1 MAAESVPSPDLSEY
15 FRNSVD
21 LLSVYQIGGK
31 FGVLNPSWQRVLGW
45 SPQDL
50 EGHDFIDFV
59 HPDDVK
65 ATIDENRAEW
75 SDDSLTRAGFEN
87 RLRTRDG
94 TYRWFEWTS
103 QRRGDLIYATGRD
116 VTLRKA
122 TFAEL
127 AANVEMTKAIFA
139 AAADLIVIVNRDL
152 VIARNSPRGQDFFGY
167 GDDLAVGRQCL
178 YADASGRPA
187 GRRGRPRANVR
198 REYRRDR
205 HPPVPR
211 AARGRPLDGGGVSG
225 SHPGRGRRPGDP
237 SGLHRA

>member
-1 MAAESVPSPDLSEY
+1 MAVESVPSPDLSEY

-87 RLRTRDG
+87 RLRIRDG

-103 QRRGDLIYATGRD
+103 QRTRRPDLRHRSRRDPAKGDVRRTGGERRDDQGHLRGGGGPDRH
-116 VTLRKA
+116 RQS
-122 TFAEL
+122 
-127 AANVEMTKAIFA
+127 
-139 AAADLIVIVNRDL
+139 R
-152 VIARNSPRGQDFFGY
+152 S
-167 GDDLAVGRQCL
+167 GDRAQQ
-178 YADASGRPA
+178 PA
-187 GRRGRPRANVR
+187 G
-198 REYRRDR
+198 
-205 HPPVPR
+205 
-211 AARGRPLDGGGVSG
+211 SG
-225 SHPGRGRRPGDP
+225 LLRLRGRRSPWAP
-237 SGLHRA
+237 ASLR